1 MADPQP
7 PLFPEG
13 EQSQGGLA
21 KPSGAPGSDNDRVLL
36 SILALSSLRGLGKGS
51 ILGLHRALG
60 GVDKVW
66 EADKSSL
73 ESALR
78 RARAPRYKV
87 LAEEIFEKRDSLLE
101 KGERLKERLS
111 SRNIRFVWGDELP
124 ESLRNIK
131 DSPPWL
137 FVQGD
142 FGALYLRPAVAV
154 VGTRRPSDKGR
165 EAARKVV
172 RMLAAYPVAVV
183 SGLAEGIDEEVHAE
197 ALGEGLRN
205 VAFLGHG
212 INVVFPKQTQRL
224 RERIVESG
232 GAIASEYLPDEKYN
246 KAYFVQRNR
255 LQAALSDLVIP
266 IEAGEQSGTAH
277 TVRFALEYQK
287 GLVGVAWVGASGV
300 QKLVREAGFPV
311 VPVFSRQGLRQLDLT
326 LQSLVRRAGRRPDP
340 TSRAKKRFLSEI
352 SSRCLTRED
361 RASLLGALK
370 EFLEEMEEDE
380 CTQNP

>member
-7 PLFPEG
+7 PLFPES
-13 EQSQGGLA
+13 EQSQDGLA
-21 KPSGAPGSDNDRVLL
+21 KPSSAPSSGNDRVLL
-36 SILALSSLRGLGKGS
+36 SILALSSLKGLGKGS

-78 RARAPRYKV
+78 RARVPRYKI
-87 LAEEIFEKRDSLLE
+87 LAEEIFGKKDSLLE
-101 KGERLKERLS
+101 KGERIRENLS
-111 SRNIRFVWGDELP
+111 SRNVQFVLGDELP
-124 ESLRNIK
+124 ESLRTIK
-131 DSPPWL
+131 DPPPWL

-142 FGALYLRPAVAV
+142 LDALYLRPAVAV

-197 ALGEGLRN
+197 ALEESLKN

-212 INVVFPKQTQRL
+212 INIVFPKQTERL
-224 RERIVESG
+224 RERIVENG
-232 GAIASEYLPDEKYN
+232 GAIASEYLPNEKYN
-246 KAYFVQRNR
+246 KAYFVRRNR

-277 TVRFALEYQK
+277 TVRFAIEYRR
-287 GLVGVAWVGASGV
+287 GLVGVGWTGASGV
-300 QKLVREAGFPV
+300 QKLVREAGHPV
-311 VPVFSRQGLRQLDLT
+311 VPVFSRQGLRQLDLAI
-326 LQSLVRRAGRRPDP
+326 QSLVRRAGRTPDP
-340 TSRAKKRFLSEI
+340 TLRAKKRFLSEI

-370 EFLEEMEEDE
+370 AFLEKVEEDE
-380 CTQNP
+380 CMQNP